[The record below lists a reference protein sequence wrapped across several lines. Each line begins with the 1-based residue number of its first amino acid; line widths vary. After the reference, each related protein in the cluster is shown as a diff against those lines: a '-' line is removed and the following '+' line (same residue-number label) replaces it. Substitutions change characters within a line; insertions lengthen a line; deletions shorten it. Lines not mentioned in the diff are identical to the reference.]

1 MTVGTKKTLRVGVIG
16 LGFGADHA
24 REFAACEGVELV
36 AVAEPWE
43 TTRAKQLPK
52 IPASPKVYDDGLKMI
67 RSEKLDIVAIASP
80 DWMHAEHSVAALEAG
95 AHVLVEKPMC
105 DTLDD
110 ARAMVETVER
120 TGLRLA
126 VGHEVRQTPMYVRA
140 KALVRDGTLGRLC
153 YGESCYLHNFED
165 LINITPW
172 RAERRYRVFTS
183 GACHPVD
190 LLRYFFGD
198 VAEVH
203 AYSIAMSK
211 ILHAA
216 DPDTIVALL
225 KFDSGAIGRVIGAG
239 GVKRG
244 YELSLRLYG
253 DRGTFEGDNEHAEAR
268 LSVEKGVHNFEV
280 STVTAS
286 IDSHAIRFEDHN
298 IVAAARTGAP
308 VLVDVYEGANCVSV
322 CEAIRESARSGRT
335 LVPHRF
341 VRPEHAKARYVETA
355 AESGD

>member
-1 MTVGTKKTLRVGVIG
+1 MATDRTLRVGVIG
-16 LGFGADHA
+16 LGFGTEHA
-24 REFAACEGVELV
+24 REFAAREGVELV
-36 AVAEPWE
+36 AVAEPSE
-43 TTRAKQLPK
+43 AVRAKQLPN
-52 IPASPKVYDDGLKMI
+52 IPASPTVYDDGLEMI
-67 RSEKLDIVAIASP
+67 RREKLDVVVVTSP
-80 DWMHAEHSVAALEAG
+80 DWMHAEHSIAALEAG

-105 DTLDD
+105 DTLED
-110 ARAMVETVER
+110 ARAMVEAVER

-126 VGHEVRQTPMYVRA
+126 VGHEVRQTPMYVKA

-165 LINITPW
+165 LIHVTPW
-172 RAERRYRVFTS
+172 RGERRYRVFTS

-190 LLRYFFGD
+190 LLRHFFGD

-225 KFDSGAIGRVIGAG
+225 KFDSGAIGRIVGSG

-253 DRGTFEGDNEHAEAR
+253 DHGTFEGDNEHAEAR
-268 LSVEKGVHNFEV
+268 LSVERGVHDFEV

-286 IDSHAIRFEDHN
+286 IDSHAIRFEDDN
-298 IVAAARTGAP
+298 IIAAARTGAP

-322 CEAIRESARSGRT
+322 CEAIRESARTGKT
-335 LVPHRF
+335 VVPHRF

-355 AESGD
+355 GGD